1 MFSRVFDSIAFPQY
15 NDYPFATLLR
25 LARRVKQGYP
35 LERIPQY
42 RILGLGAIDMV
53 RHSKQGH
60 PNGLYV
66 HKASGRWCK
75 VFLGKR
81 YYLCHQKDDPDGSQ
95 SYDLFVL
102 RKHEAETGSKI
113 QGISDGDIKVADIA
127 DQWCE
132 QTHDLVKS
140 GERSQ
145 RTLDEYIAIGAF
157 VIEHFGKA
165 RNADSLSPVDF
176 RKLRSK
182 LAERYGVNGL
192 NKRIVQVR
200 TMFNFAAEEELIDGP
215 MKYGRSFDLPDVKTL
230 RRHRRNAGAKDFT
243 ADEIR
248 LMLEQS
254 NSTRRAMILLGV
266 NCGLGNSDIADLK
279 IANLDLKK
287 GWLDYPRA
295 KTEVARRCPLWPET
309 IEAVAKSMQQR
320 PKSEEGMVFV
330 SINGNDYRDK
340 QRTGWR
346 VTGEFRQVLKKIS
359 IEDGRGFY
367 GLRRTFQTIA
377 EECGD
382 LVAVRAIMGHTDR
395 EDDMSARYRQR
406 ITDERLQKAV
416 GTVRAWLLPIPSI
429 K

>member
-1 MFSRVFDSIAFPQY
+1 MA
-15 NDYPFATLLR
+15 
-25 LARRVKQGYP
+25 
-35 LERIPQY
+35 
-42 RILGLGAIDMV
+42 

-66 HKASGRWCK
+66 HRASGRWCK
-75 VFLGKR
+75 VFSGKR
-81 YYLCHQKDDPDGSQ
+81 YYLCKTEEDEDGSK

-102 RKHEAETGSKI
+102 RKHEAETGAKI
-113 QGISDGDIKVADIA
+113 QGLSDDSIKVADIA
-127 DQWCE
+127 DQWC
-132 QTHDLVKS
+132 QRMQDRVNS

-145 RTLDEYIAIGAF
+145 RTLDEYIATGQF
-157 VIEHFGKA
+157 VIDHFGKA
-165 RNADSLSPVDF
+165 RNADSLSPGDF
-176 RKLRSK
+176 GKLRSK
-182 LAERYGVNGL
+182 LAERYGINGL

-200 TMFNFAAEEELIDGP
+200 TMFNFAFEEELIDKP
-215 MKYGRSFDLPDVKTL
+215 VKYGQSFDQPDAKAL
-230 RRHRRNAGAKDFT
+230 RKHRRSDGSKDYT

-248 LMLEQS
+248 SMLKES

-279 IANLDLKK
+279 TANLDLKK

-295 KTEVARRCPLWPET
+295 KTEVERRCPIWPET
-309 IEAVAKSMQQR
+309 IAAITKSMQQR
-320 PKSEEGMVFV
+320 PKSPDGLVFV
-330 SINGNDYRDK
+330 SVNGQDYRDD

-346 VTGEFRQVLKKIS
+346 VTGEFRQVLKKVA

-382 LVAVRAIMGHTDR
+382 IVAVRAIMGHADR

-406 ITDERLQKAV
+406 ITDERLQRAV
-416 GTVRAWLLPIPSI
+416 DTVRAWLLPIPSI
-429 K
+429 DGEGK